1 MYVQCPYCGEE
12 IETSFSS
19 CKFCNGDLT
28 YGSIEAIRQAVILFP
43 NLLLESEANE
53 EFIAEVEKIDE
64 SQKLTRIRKLTEA
77 SEEKKRLELESKRK
91 EEEIQNQILRAKELA
106 EQKAEQKAEL
116 RAKKIAS
123 MPRAMQLIYAHW
135 KKLLIISLLL
145 ISIVFAFVLISNSV
159 EANRIASEKA
169 DLIQRNKIAID
180 SAVKLSNYMNSML
193 NGAPATGNVL
203 LTPHRAELEKLF
215 KEFDLA
221 SLESPCSRIV
231 RAKFWTFFSYDLYS
245 SPNDEFAVKAVFPLF
260 RSDLGKY
267 IDSCSSMKVN

>member
-1 MYVQCPYCGEE
+1 
-12 IETSFSS
+12 
-19 CKFCNGDLT
+19 
-28 YGSIEAIRQAVILFP
+28 
-43 NLLLESEANE
+43 
-53 EFIAEVEKIDE
+53 
-64 SQKLTRIRKLTEA
+64 
-77 SEEKKRLELESKRK
+77 
-91 EEEIQNQILRAKELA
+91 
-106 EQKAEQKAEL
+106 
-116 RAKKIAS
+116 